1 VAALARKGSVARR
14 NGSSGAIG
22 TVLPMW
28 ERRLRSNMMFMHT
41 LLSQPFTA
49 AQSNAVVR
57 AGLLRRLRS
66 GK

>member
-1 VAALARKGSVARR
+1 
-14 NGSSGAIG
+14 
-22 TVLPMW
+22 
-28 ERRLRSNMMFMHT
+28 MMFMT
-41 LLSQPFTA
+41 SLLSQPFSV

>member
-1 VAALARKGSVARR
+1 MVAPTHKGSLAARKGSA
-14 NGSSGAIG
+14 GPIG

-28 ERRLRSNMMFMHT
+28 ERRLRSTMSSMHT
-41 LLSQPFTA
+41 LLSQPFTT